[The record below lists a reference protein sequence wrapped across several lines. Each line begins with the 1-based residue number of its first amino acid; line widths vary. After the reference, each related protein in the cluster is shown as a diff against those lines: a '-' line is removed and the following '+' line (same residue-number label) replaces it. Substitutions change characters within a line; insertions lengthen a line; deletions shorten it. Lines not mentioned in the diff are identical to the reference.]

1 MDNTVDRYHLG
12 YAHADD
18 NIQHNMQ
25 CTAICDESRK
35 DQVYIAQGY
44 VAFDMEVVPDTANS
58 LFLKLWDSVNCRS
71 GDVYIDNKFFQKIRG
86 DGTYGWHDYEIKLP
100 AEMLKTNKIRV
111 KLEYDNSEC
120 YGWDMSEAYVKVPS
134 CRCYK

>member
-86 DGTYGWHDYEIKLP
+86 RRDIRLARLRNKASGRD
-100 AEMLKTNKIRV
+100 AEDKQDTRKTRIRQQ
-111 KLEYDNSEC
+111 
-120 YGWDMSEAYVKVPS
+120 
-134 CRCYK
+134 